1 MSGLG
6 IAVARRASSSSALPS
21 SSSSRA
27 LSTTHWP
34 TTIVEAARALA
45 NGELTSSELCAHA
58 RRRVDVDALIARAYV
73 PEEERADTGGGAS
86 SATLAS
92 VAARDARASDE
103 RRAKGETLGALDGVP
118 FAVKDNLCARDG
130 ATTAGSA
137 MLRGYKSPHD
147 ATSVGQLRT
156 GSGGVMIGKTN
167 LDEFGMGSH
176 TNTSAY
182 GATLN
187 PTSRDGARSS
197 GGSSGGSAAAVA
209 SGSAFYA
216 LGSDTGGSVR
226 LPAAYCGVVGLKP
239 SYGRV
244 SRFGL
249 ISYCSSLDTVG
260 VLARTVGDAGIVLA
274 AMQGED
280 ALDPTTVGRCEALD
294 EEARRA
300 VAGDVDADALAGLRI
315 GIPEEYA
322 VEEMSQET
330 YDAWNE
336 AARLMKSLG
345 AEIVPVK
352 MPHTKDALPCY
363 YVVAPA
369 EASSNLARYD
379 GLRYGDLREK
389 LPREAFLKEEF
400 QSAVAKA
407 REAGFGDEVRR
418 RVLVGTFALSS
429 ERTAAYFEKAQRVR
443 RLVADDFENVFSKTS
458 SHRGVDLLLT
468 PSSVSTAPK
477 LEDLESQ
484 PPAQTYAA
492 DVMTVPASLAGLP
505 AMSMPMARSRVSGLP
520 IGVQLIAPRF
530 REASLVRVGSRV
542 ESATRRSYSASAA
555 AATSSSEID
564 ALRARGGT
572 IRERRDE
579 LVALIS
585 TPGMEVDKVIEANK
599 ELSRIE
605 PMVEQYELVES
616 LVAEKSSLEELIR
629 TAQQSE
635 TSAED
640 KEIVDMAR
648 EELATLEEGPL
659 PEAIYDLRTM
669 FLPRDEADE
678 RGAILE
684 VRAGAGGDEAA
695 LFAAD
700 LFRMYM
706 LHCRKRGWQFD
717 ILTLNETDGKGIREA
732 SAEVLGDGVFGR
744 LKFESGVHRVQR
756 VPETETQGRVHTSTA
771 SVAVLPHAEE
781 VEMDI
786 KDEDVRVD
794 TMRASGAGG
803 QHVNTTNSA
812 VRLTH
817 IPTGITVVIQD
828 ERSQHKNKAKA
839 FSVLKS
845 RLYEMER
852 EKLAKERSELRS
864 SLIGSADRSERIR
877 TYNFAQGRVKD
888 HRVSDVTISDVRA
901 LMDGFLLE
909 DITDALVSAS
919 RAEQLAAAS
928 GEA

>member
-1 MSGLG
+1 MSGAVA
-6 IAVARRASSSSALPS
+6 AVARRASASSASASASSALA
-21 SSSSRA
+21 SRT
-27 LSTTHWP
+27 LSTAHWP

-73 PEEERADTGGGAS
+73 PEESTGGTSAAAAAAS
-86 SATLAS
+86 LAS
-92 VAARDARASDE
+92 VSARDARASDE
-103 RRAKGETLGALDGVP
+103 RRATGETLGALDGVP

-137 MLRGYKSPHD
+137 MLRGYRSPHD
-147 ATSVGQLRT
+147 ATSVGRLRA

-182 GATLN
+182 GVTLN

-300 VAGDVDADALAGLRI
+300 VAGAVDADVLAGLRI

-322 VEEMSQET
+322 VDEMSQET
-330 YDAWNE
+330 YDVWNE
-336 AARLMKSLG
+336 AARLIKSLG

-379 GLRYGDLREK
+379 GLRYGDLREQ
-389 LPREAFLKEEF
+389 LPREAFLKEGF

-443 RLVADDFENVFSKTS
+443 RLVADDFENIFRKTS
-458 SHRGVDLLLT
+458 SQRGVDLLLT

-477 LEDLESQ
+477 LEDLGSQ
-484 PPAQTYAA
+484 PPEQTYAA

-530 REASLVRVGSRV
+530 REASLVRVGSRI
-542 ESATRRSYSASAA
+542 ESATRRSYSTSAA
-555 AATSSSEID
+555 SSSTEID
-564 ALRARGGT
+564 ALRARGWT

-616 LVAEKSSLEELIR
+616 LVAEKASLEDLIH

-635 TSAED
+635 TSADD

-706 LHCRKRGWQFD
+706 LHCRKRGWHFD

-919 RAEQLAAAS
+919 RAEQLGA
-928 GEA
+928 EA

>member
-1 MSGLG
+1 MST
-6 IAVARRASSSSALPS
+6 A
-21 SSSSRA
+21 
-27 LSTTHWP
+27 HWP

-73 PEEERADTGGGAS
+73 PEESTGGTSAAAAAAS
-86 SATLAS
+86 LAS
-92 VAARDARASDE
+92 VSARDARASDE
-103 RRAKGETLGALDGVP
+103 RRATGETLGALDGVP

-137 MLRGYKSPHD
+137 MLRGYRSPHD
-147 ATSVGQLRT
+147 ATSVGRLRA

-182 GATLN
+182 GVTLN

-300 VAGDVDADALAGLRI
+300 VAGAVDADVLAGLRI

-330 YDAWNE
+330 YDVWNE
-336 AARLMKSLG
+336 AARLIKSLG

-389 LPREAFLKEEF
+389 LPREAFLKEGF

-443 RLVADDFENVFSKTS
+443 RLVADDFENIFRKTS
-458 SHRGVDLLLT
+458 SQRGVDLLLT

-484 PPAQTYAA
+484 PPEQTYAA

-530 REASLVRVGSRV
+530 REASLVRVGSRI
-542 ESATRRSYSASAA
+542 ESATRRLYSTSAA
-555 AATSSSEID
+555 SSSTEID
-564 ALRARGGT
+564 ALRARGWT

-616 LVAEKSSLEELIR
+616 LVAEKASLEDLIH

-635 TSAED
+635 TSADD

-706 LHCRKRGWQFD
+706 LHCRKRGWHFD

-919 RAEQLAAAS
+919 RAEQLGA
-928 GEA
+928 EA